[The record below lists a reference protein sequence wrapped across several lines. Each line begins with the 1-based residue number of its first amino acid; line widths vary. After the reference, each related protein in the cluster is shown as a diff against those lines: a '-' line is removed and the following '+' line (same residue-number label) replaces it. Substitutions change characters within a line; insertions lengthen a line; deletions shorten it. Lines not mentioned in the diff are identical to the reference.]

1 MMAVAEQAIL
11 TGILASKET
20 AEQDVEALVREHSR
34 LVFKIA
40 YTALR
45 NSHDA
50 EDIVQEVFLRVLRRK
65 DRLGEVEDMRAWL
78 ARITWNVVT
87 DRRRGARD
95 TEDLEDVAEPRSP
108 AASPEHEVER
118 QEMAEVVA
126 RMIAALP
133 RELRD
138 PLVLSTMQEMAGVEV
153 AAVLGIPEAAVRS
166 RVFRARQILKEKLAA
181 YVGSQHG
188 T

>member
-1 MMAVAEQAIL
+1 MAAEQAIL
-11 TGILASKET
+11 TGILARKEA
-20 AEQDVEALVREHSR
+20 AEHDVEALVREHSR

-40 YTALR
+40 YAAVR

-50 EDIVQEVFLRVLRRK
+50 EDIAQEVFLRVLRNQK
-65 DRLGEVEDMRAWL
+65 HLAEVLDPRAWL

-87 DRRRGARD
+87 DRRRAYRA
-95 TEDLEDVAEPRSP
+95 TEDLENVAEPSS
-108 AASPEHEVER
+108 AAPSPECAAER
-118 QEMAEVVA
+118 QEMSRVVE

-133 RELRD
+133 AELRE
-138 PLVLSTMQEMAGVEV
+138 PLVLSAIEEMAGVQV
-153 AAVLGIPEAAVRS
+153 AEVLGIPESAVRS

-181 YVGSQHG
+181 YVG